1 MKRINIYMFLAL
13 VIGFTACT
21 SIEVDP
27 TLDNDLYQP
36 DVTNIDDVES
46 LLNAA
51 YSGLKQEGA
60 YTGLLMAEG
69 EWPADNLKISPDN
82 TGQGAL
88 DHEWDYE
95 ESSTNF
101 EDIWTSLY
109 QVNRRANFVIFNA
122 ASFSAEEPV
131 RAAAINS
138 EALVVRSLV
147 LYELAKT
154 FGANYSTGE
163 ELAVPIVLDPN
174 DIAQQQPRATYNELF
189 TMLRNDLATAIAG
202 LSNTFNPNKASKAL
216 AHGILARISLMEGDW
231 NGAVASASSAIA
243 AAPDLATLEN
253 YNMMF
258 GENDEDGE
266 SIFKIALNP
275 DDIKLNDPYYA
286 EGVGARFDPSGDL
299 VDLVDTADVRYAAN
313 FQEINEVL
321 SIFKYRGPESNRGL
335 HEPFVMRTSEMY
347 LIRAEANASLDN
359 DVAALA
365 DLDAIRSN
373 RIRGYTSLGE
383 SGNALDEAV
392 RVERRI
398 ELAYEGFRMS
408 DLRRWGLDVVRTDC
422 TSDECELLRSNTK
435 FVFPIPRAEIFAN
448 DNMEQNPGY

>member
-21 SIEVDP
+21 SIDVDP
-27 TLDNDLYQP
+27 TIDNDLFQP
-36 DVTNIDDVES
+36 DVTNLDDVES

-69 EWPADNLKISPDN
+69 EWPADNLKISSAN
-82 TGQGAL
+82 TGQGAI

-95 ESSTNF
+95 ESSANF
-101 EDIWTSLY
+101 EAIWTSLY

-122 ASFSAEEPV
+122 SSFSAGDPE
-131 RAAAINS
+131 RAAALNG
-138 EALVVRSLV
+138 EALVIRSLA

-154 FGANYSTGE
+154 FGADYSTGG
-163 ELAVPIVLDPN
+163 ELSVPIVLDPN
-174 DIAQQQPRATYNELF
+174 DISQEQARVTYDVLF
-189 TMLRNDLATAIAG
+189 ASIRTDLATAIAG
-202 LSNTFNPNKASKAL
+202 MSDDFNPNRASKSL

-231 NGAVASASSAIA
+231 AGAAASATSAIA
-243 AAPDLATLEN
+243 TAPALASIGN

-258 GENDEDGE
+258 GEDDEDGE

-275 DDIKLNDPYYA
+275 DDNPLNDPYYA
-286 EGVGARFDPSGDL
+286 EGVGPRFDPSDDL
-299 VDLVDTADVRYAAN
+299 LNMFDPSDVRLEAN
-313 FQEINEVL
+313 FGLIDDVL
-321 SIFKYRGPESNRGL
+321 VIHKYRGPASNRDL

-347 LIRAEANASLDN
+347 LVRAEANASLNN
-359 DVAALA
+359 DTEARA
-365 DLDAIRSN
+365 DLDAIRTN
-373 RIRGYTSLGE
+373 RIPGYATLGE
-383 SGNALDEAV
+383 SGDALDEAV
-392 RVERRI
+392 RIERRI

-422 TSDECELLRSNTK
+422 TSDECELPRSNTK